1 MMNKEKMLRIGTAVL
16 SPVVICLAV
25 LQLLGV
31 WENAI
36 LVFEPLM
43 GIILLLQSVQYWDR
57 DRKVAVLQLCAALF
71 VLGVAVYILL
81 F

>member
-1 MMNKEKMLRIGTAVL
+1 MDKEKILRIGTAVL
-16 SPVVICLAV
+16 SLAVICLAA

-36 LVFEPLM
+36 RVFEPLT
-43 GIILLLQSVQYWDR
+43 GLVLLLQAVQYWNK
-57 DRKVAVLQLCAALF
+57 DRKAAVFQLCAALF
-71 VLGVAVYILL
+71 VLAVAVYILL

>member
-1 MMNKEKMLRIGTAVL
+1 MDKEKILRIGTAVL
-16 SPVVICLAV
+16 SPAVICLAA

-36 LVFEPLM
+36 LVYEPLM
-43 GIILLLQSVQYWDR
+43 GIILLLQTIQYWNK
-57 DRKVAVLQLCAALF
+57 DRKVAVFQLCAALF
-71 VLGVAVYILL
+71 VLAVAAYILL